1 MEVNFQKNI
10 AKDFPAS
17 IVVFLVALPL
27 CLGIALA
34 SKAPLFSGVTAGIIG
49 GLVVGFLSRSHTS
62 VSGPAA
68 GLTAVVA
75 TAITSLPTYQV
86 FLVAVVMAGLF
97 QIVLGIVKAGLLGE
111 FVPNAVIKG
120 MLAAIGLILIMK
132 QTPHLLGYDADF
144 EGDETFMQADG
155 HNTFSGIFY
164 SLNYFNPGSTI
175 IGFLSLGLLIFL
187 ETPQIKSTRF
197 IKIFP
202 APLVVVLVGVGLVF
216 IFSMYYPP
224 LSIVSTHLVNIP
236 VSESLAEFSGFFIGP
251 DWSGLT
257 NPKVYTIALTL
268 AVVASLESLLSIEA
282 TDKLDP
288 FKRITPPNREL
299 MAQGFGNLA
308 SGLLGGLPVTAVI
321 VRSSANINSGAR
333 TKFSG
338 IFHGILLLSSVYFIP
353 QWLNFIPLSALAGI
367 LIFTGYKLVKPS
379 IVKETY
385 AKGYSQFVPFVITIV
400 AILFTDLLIGVLI
413 GIGSGL
419 YFLLVSNFRSA
430 VSYISDGD
438 KHLVKFKREVS
449 FMNKASLKKIFESIP
464 ESSYVL
470 IDASQAHFIDNDILE
485 TVNDFIHGASY
496 NSIFVEVKKS
506 VSSNVTPFIEPN
518 NSPLENIFNS

>member
-75 TAITSLPTYQV
+75 TAITSLPSYQV

-97 QIVLGIVKAGLLGE
+97 QVVLGIVKAGLLGE
-111 FVPNAVIKG
+111 FVPNTVIKG
-120 MLAAIGLILIMK
+120 MLAAIGIILIMK
-132 QTPHLLGYDADF
+132 QTPHLIGYDADF
-144 EGDETFMQADG
+144 EGDETFLQADG
-155 HNTFSGIFY
+155 QNTFSEILY

-175 IGFLSLGLLIFL
+175 IGFLSLGLLILL
-187 ETPQIKSTRF
+187 ETTKLKATRF
-197 IKIFP
+197 VKIFP
-202 APLVVVLVGVGLVF
+202 APLIVVLVGVALVF
-216 IFSMYYPP
+216 TFSNFFPA
-224 LSIVSTHLVNIP
+224 LNVESSHLVNIP
-236 VSESLAEFSGFFIGP
+236 VSDGLAEFSGFFVGP
-251 DWSGLT
+251 DWSGFA
-257 NPKVYTIALTL
+257 NPKVYSIALTL

-299 MAQGFGNLA
+299 IAQGVGNLV

-321 VRSSANINSGAR
+321 VRSSANINAGAR
-333 TKFSG
+333 TKFSA
-338 IFHGILLLSSVYFIP
+338 IFHGILLLFSVYFIP
-353 QWLNFIPLSALAGI
+353 QWLNYIPLAALAGI

-385 AKGYSQFVPFVITIV
+385 AKGYSQFVPFIITIV

-430 VSYISDGD
+430 ISFISDGN
-438 KHLVKFKREVS
+438 KHLIKFKREVS
-449 FMNKASLKKIFESIP
+449 FMNKASLKRMFESIP
-464 ESSYVL
+464 ENNYIL
-470 IDASQAHFIDNDILE
+470 IDASQAHFIDNDIIE
-485 TVNDFIHGASY
+485 TVNDFIHGARY

-506 VSSNVTPFIEPN
+506 VSSNVTSFIEPD
-518 NSPLENIFNS
+518 NSPIENIFNS